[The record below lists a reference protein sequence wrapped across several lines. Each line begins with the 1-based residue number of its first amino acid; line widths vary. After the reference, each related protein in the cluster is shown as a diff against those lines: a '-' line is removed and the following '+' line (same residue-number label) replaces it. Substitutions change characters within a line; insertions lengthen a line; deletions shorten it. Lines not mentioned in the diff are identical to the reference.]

1 MPRKEGSCL
10 FSRSVLNRISL
21 EGNLVQD
28 RICAALEK
36 GNLAFLQV
44 LCLSRGLS
52 AWPGSSRALSSQCQ
66 CGARSADLSVVEMSF
81 PFLRGTCPELPL
93 SCVPLQY
100 SYMGTGVLI
109 LLY

>member
-44 LCLSRGLS
+44 LCLS
-52 AWPGSSRALSSQCQ
+52 
-66 CGARSADLSVVEMSF
+66 
-81 PFLRGTCPELPL
+81 
-93 SCVPLQY
+93 
-100 SYMGTGVLI
+100 
-109 LLY
+109 